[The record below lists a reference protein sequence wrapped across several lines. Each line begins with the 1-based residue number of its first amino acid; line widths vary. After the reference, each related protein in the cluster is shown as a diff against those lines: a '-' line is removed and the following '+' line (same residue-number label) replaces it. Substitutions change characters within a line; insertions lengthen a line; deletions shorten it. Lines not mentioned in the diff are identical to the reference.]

1 MDDDSGWIQA
11 LSGEVPAG
19 GKEGGEEKEV
29 VSGTGGKVSTEQGGR
44 RNDKDLRELVNDQRK
59 GWVNPSYGR
68 PAGWSRPP
76 GPGPNPNGPGP
87 GPGPGP
93 RMDMG
98 RAMPR
103 FQYAPMYS
111 DRRMPSRRYE
121 PRTDFIHDRFSRGGG
136 GGSFRPRMLRDPP
149 NSKIHLSTENGRV
162 RIETRKRL
170 PPDDGRIHGKRYR
183 GEDEHPVDG
192 DYRGDRGDKRGRYS
206 HVNRVDSRRPSASD
220 NHESNPAK
228 TPNDRKKLL
237 DELQRIEEEMAQIKK
252 PANKDE

>member
-11 LSGEVPAG
+11 LSGDVTG
-19 GKEGGEEKEV
+19 GEKEV
-29 VSGTGGKVSTEQGGR
+29 GSGAGGKVSTEQVER
-44 RNDKDLRELVNDQRK
+44 RNDKDLREIVTNQRTQ
-59 GWVNPSYGR
+59 GVNPSYGR
-68 PAGWSRPP
+68 PSGWSRAPRH
-76 GPGPNPNGPGP
+76 GPNPNGPGP
-87 GPGPGP
+87 GP
-93 RMDMG
+93 RLDMG

-103 FQYAPMYS
+103 FQYGPMYA
-111 DRRMPSRRYE
+111 DRRMPYRRYE

-136 GGSFRPRMLRDPP
+136 GGNFRPRMMRDPP
-149 NSKIHLSTENGRV
+149 NSNIHLSTENGRV

-170 PPDDGRIHGKRYR
+170 PPDDGRMHGKRYR

-192 DYRGDRGDKRGRYS
+192 DYRGERGDKRGRYS
-206 HVNRVDSRRPSASD
+206 HVNRSDSRRPSASD
-220 NHESNPAK
+220 NHESSAAK